1 MAYYLDFIQLQYIL
15 LTFGFPFG
23 PFKSYHKILVSFL
36 MVSNF
41 GLGDGKIW
49 KSQYRIFLEFIIA
62 VKRFKLRPMVSWQ
75 ALTAM
80 YNMGLD

>member
-1 MAYYLDFIQLQYIL
+1 LLKPKFLIEKSFVFDCQISEIIQLQYIL

-41 GLGDGKIW
+41 GLGDGKI
-49 KSQYRIFLEFIIA
+49 
-62 VKRFKLRPMVSWQ
+62 
-75 ALTAM
+75 
-80 YNMGLD
+80 